1 MEEHNLGEN
10 IRNRRI
16 FLGKNQSEIAERLG
30 KSKSQISKWENES
43 AYPSVTDFEDLSH
56 ILNINPEALADGR
69 IQEDLIAGVARKRQ
83 RIITV
88 ILVILLV
95 AVSVRFLGD
104 IYTKYFWYDDENK
117 YSSVILYKKLLED
130 GRWEIRQ
137 LVKKDNSDIWVDLI
151 VYQQGNVIIDGYI
164 NEVICDRELDIYS
177 CETRIDELSKNLLV
191 FIDYDKGYP
200 KLEFLNISSCE
211 VD

>member
-1 MEEHNLGEN
+1 MEEYNLGEN

-16 FLGKNQSEIAERLG
+16 FLGKKQSEIAEQMG
-30 KSKSQISKWENES
+30 TSTSQVSKWENGIT
-43 AYPSVTDFEDLSH
+43 YPSVTDFENLSH

-83 RIITV
+83 RITTV

-137 LVKKDNSDIWVDLI
+137 LAKKDNSDIWVDLI
-151 VYQQGNVIIDGYI
+151 VYQQGNVIIDGCV
-164 NEVICDRELDIYS
+164 NEVICDRELDIYN

-191 FIDYDKGYP
+191 FIDYDKDYP